1 MFLVGFTGVIQ
12 VLMIVLEVAALVAAS
27 TFLAIRNKK
36 QAGSEE
42 KPQEPEEKKEEP
54 QEEAPA
60 EEEKA
65 EEPQEEQPAEE
76 EKAEEPEEEQPAEE
90 EKAEEPEEEQPAE
103 EEKAEEP
110 EEEQPAEEEKTEE
123 PEEETPAEEEKEEE
137 PAEEEKTEEPEEEQP
152 AEEEKKN
159 NPEVVPVVAAGADE
173 TNDTDDVE
181 KAKTMG
187 KWVIKKKSEE
197 DYIWNLIAN
206 NGEIILASESY
217 STAAGAKSGLPNIK
231 ESILQDRFQIHS
243 DKNDHFFFKLKNGAN
258 KLQGMGQVYNTKQS
272 AKNSIESVKRFCDA
286 AEVVEDVVEE
296 LTYVK
301 YEEKEPL
308 DVSDVKDAYRGKWLI
323 VKVDDDYQ
331 AKLQA
336 SNGEIILVTER
347 YASTSSVNNAI
358 DNLKKN
364 AADANFIIDKDKNN
378 RFFYRL
384 RNDQNDTLAIGET
397 YENKASCA
405 SSIES
410 VRRFSATAEIV
421 ENY

>member
-1 MFLVGFTGVIQ
+1 MFLIEFTGVIQ
-12 VLMIVLEVAALVAAS
+12 VLMIALEAAFLIAGCVFLLVS
-27 TFLAIRNKK
+27 NKK
-36 QAGSEE
+36 NEGPKEENKEEPEKENEEAVEEQPEEE
-42 KPQEPEEKKEEP
+42 KEEEP
-54 QEEAPA
+54 QEEQPEEEKEEDPQEGQPEEEKEEESQEEQPEEEKEEESQEEQPEEEKAEESQEEQP

-65 EEPQEEQPAEE
+65 EEPQEEQPEE
-76 EKAEEPEEEQPAEE
+76 EKAEDPQ
-90 EKAEEPEEEQPAE
+90 EEP
-103 EEKAEEP
+103 
-110 EEEQPAEEEKTEE
+110 
-123 PEEETPAEEEKEEE
+123 KEE
-137 PAEEEKTEEPEEEQP
+137 A
-152 AEEEKKN
+152 A
-159 NPEVVPVVAAGADE
+159 PVVAPVAGKDE
-173 TNDTDDVE
+173 EAEEVE

-217 STAAGAKSGLPNIK
+217 STVAGAKSGLVNIK
-231 ESILQDRFQIHS
+231 ESIYQDRFQIHS

-258 KLQGMGQVYNTKQS
+258 KLQGMGQVYSTKQS

-308 DVSDVKDAYRGKWLI
+308 DLSDVKDAYRGKWLI
-323 VKVDDDYQ
+323 VKVEDDYQ

-347 YASTSSVNNAI
+347 YASASSVNSAI
-358 DNLKKN
+358 DNIKKN
-364 AADANFIIDKDKNN
+364 AADANFVIDKDKNN

-384 RNDQNDTLAIGET
+384 RNDLNATLAIGET

-405 SSIES
+405 NSIES

>member
-65 EEPQEEQPAEE
+65 EEPQEEQPVEEEKAEEPQEEQPAEE
-76 EKAEEPEEEQPAEE
+76 EKAEEPEEEQPAEEEKTEEPEEEQPAEE

-110 EEEQPAEEEKTEE
+110 EEEEKTEE
-123 PEEETPAEEEKEEE
+123 
-137 PAEEEKTEEPEEEQP
+137 P

-217 STAAGAKSGLPNIK
+217 STVAGAKSGLPNIK
-231 ESILQDRFQIHS
+231 ESILQDRFQIHN